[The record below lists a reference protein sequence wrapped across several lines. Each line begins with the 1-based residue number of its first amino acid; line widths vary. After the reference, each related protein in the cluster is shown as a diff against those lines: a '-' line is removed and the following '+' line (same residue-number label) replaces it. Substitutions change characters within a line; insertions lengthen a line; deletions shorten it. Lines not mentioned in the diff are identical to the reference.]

1 MPMLNF
7 YGKYDHL
14 VPPAACEL
22 LTRKAGSRDTE
33 DVCLDTGH
41 IGIYVSSKCQREFA
55 PKIAAWLKERDT
67 DEKKR
72 RPKKSATG
80 NVKSGKAAAKNKSSA
95 RPRKST

>member
-1 MPMLNF
+1 MPLLNF

-41 IGIYVSSKCQREFA
+41 IGIYVSSKCQKEFA

-67 DEKKR
+67 GDKKR
-72 RPKKSATG
+72 RKKKTASAKA
-80 NVKSGKAAAKNKSSA
+80 VSGKVVAKNKPST
-95 RPRKST
+95 RQRKST